1 MDFINVEHR
10 DAAVKAKKLRR
21 LGQVPCSVYGGALP
35 ESVAIQMDQ
44 QSANQMYRSCRVG
57 SRVNLKLDGEVIPTQ
72 IKELELNPDNQD
84 VFQVSFQALQAGHM
98 VNSVLQ
104 IYRTNT
110 ENVRGMLEQMIDE
123 VPYESLPRDM
133 IDSVTL
139 DLTGAGVGT
148 VITLADIPEL
158 NTGKI
163 TMHLPSDSIVL
174 RITEPKAAPEEETEA
189 AAE

>member
-1 MDFINVEHR
+1 MEIINVEHR

-21 LGQVPCSVYGGALP
+21 MGKVPCSVYGGALK
-35 ESVAIQMDQ
+35 ESVAIAMDQ
-44 QSANQMYRSCRVG
+44 QAANQMYRSCRVG

-72 IKELELNPDNQD
+72 IKELDLNPDNQD

-104 IYRTNT
+104 IYHAHT
-110 ENVRGMLEQMIDE
+110 ENVRGILEQMIDE

-163 TMHLPSDSIVL
+163 TMHLPADSIVL
-174 RITEPKAAPEEETEA
+174 RITEPRAAEEPEEAEA
-189 AAE
+189 AE